1 MRVLSV
7 MRHWVTKHG
16 QDFEGN
22 HQLMHLTIEFLED
35 IVCTRTLLPAEH
47 KAASQLLREID
58 STQIMQIISDC
69 FRMLTKEE
77 PAYNLINVES
87 LLAPSLVMMKNVPP
101 MIFHQANP
109 ALKLIIPVFNPQR
122 PDTLSL
128 LEDYCH

>member
-1 MRVLSV
+1 
-7 MRHWVTKHG
+7 
-16 QDFEGN
+16 
-22 HQLMHLTIEFLED
+22 
-35 IVCTRTLLPAEH
+35 
-47 KAASQLLREID
+47 
-58 STQIMQIISDC
+58 
-69 FRMLTKEE
+69 MLTKEE

-128 LEDYCH
+128 LEDYCVAQ